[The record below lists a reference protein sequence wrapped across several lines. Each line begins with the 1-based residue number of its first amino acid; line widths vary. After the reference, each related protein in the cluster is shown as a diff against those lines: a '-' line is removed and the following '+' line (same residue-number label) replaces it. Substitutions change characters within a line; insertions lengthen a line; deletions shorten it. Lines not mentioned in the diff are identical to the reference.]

1 MRGLLYNQF
10 GTFRMPLICISVMP
24 VFFLIFTI
32 FDSQNSY
39 SVDFGLNAC
48 IIMPYIIFLLINA
61 ELFRFSENQ
70 KWRNFAISTPISVK
84 GQVAVKYVFTIMIYA
99 AILLFG
105 VFGCFIATL
114 MTGENQFTHMQAG
127 LIFFGISLILNSF
140 DYPFY
145 FRFGSENGSRIKAAS
160 ILFVIILVLIY
171 GLFGDV
177 SFLFGDS
184 SAQDLYNFMKSPPI
198 KLMTWLIPTIS
209 VALFV
214 ISYIVSLSLCRNGI
228 ERSES

>member
-1 MRGLLYNQF
+1 
-10 GTFRMPLICISVMP
+10 
-24 VFFLIFTI
+24 
-32 FDSQNSY
+32 
-39 SVDFGLNAC
+39 
-48 IIMPYIIFLLINA
+48 MPYIIFLLINA

-99 AILLFG
+99 AILLFD

-198 KLMTWLIPTIS
+198 KLMTWLIPTMS

-214 ISYIVSLSLCRNGI
+214 ISYIVSLPLCRKGI

>member
-10 GTFRMPLICISVMP
+10 GTFRMPLICISVMQ
-24 VFFLIFTI
+24 VVFLIVTI
-32 FDSQNSY
+32 VDRQNSY
-39 SVDFGLNAC
+39 SVDFGFNAC

-70 KWRNFAISTPISVK
+70 IWRNFAISTPISVK

-105 VFGCFIATL
+105 VFSYLIATL

-127 LIFFGISLILNSF
+127 
-140 DYPFY
+140 
-145 FRFGSENGSRIKAAS
+145 
-160 ILFVIILVLIY
+160 LIY

-198 KLMTWLIPTIS
+198 KLMTWLIPTIA

-214 ISYIVSLSLCRNGI
+214 ISYIVSLPLCRKGI

>member
-1 MRGLLYNQF
+1 M
-10 GTFRMPLICISVMP
+10 
-24 VFFLIFTI
+24 
-32 FDSQNSY
+32 
-39 SVDFGLNAC
+39 
-48 IIMPYIIFLLINA
+48 
-61 ELFRFSENQ
+61 
-70 KWRNFAISTPISVK
+70 
-84 GQVAVKYVFTIMIYA
+84 KYVFTIMIYA

-114 MTGENQFTHMQAG
+114 MTSENQFTHMQSG

-214 ISYIVSLSLCRNGI
+214 ISYIVSLSLCRKGI

>member
-10 GTFRMPLICISVMP
+10 RTFRMPLIFISVMP

-32 FDSQNSY
+32 FDNQSSY
-39 SVDFGLNAC
+39 SVNFGLNAC
-48 IIMPYIIFLLINA
+48 MIMPFILFLLINS

-105 VFGCFIATL
+105 TLSCLIATL
-114 MTGENQFTHMQAG
+114 MTGENQFSHMQAG

-145 FRFGSENGSRIKAAS
+145 FRFGSENGARIKAAS
-160 ILFVIILVLIY
+160 ILFVIILALIY

-177 SFLFGDS
+177 SFLFSNS

-198 KLMTWLIPTIS
+198 KLMTWLIPT
-209 VALFV
+209 VALVLFV
-214 ISYIVSLSLCRNGI
+214 ISYVISLPLCRKGI
-228 ERSES
+228 ERSE

>member
-10 GTFRMPLICISVMP
+10 RTFRMPLICISVMS
-24 VFFLIFTI
+24 VVSLIATI
-32 FDSQNSY
+32 GDSQNSY
-39 SVDFGLNAC
+39 SEDFGFNAC

-61 ELFRFSENQ
+61 ELFRFSENP

-99 AILLFG
+99 AILLFD

-114 MTGENQFTHMQAG
+114 MTSENQFTHMQAG

-160 ILFVIILVLIY
+160 ILFVIILSWFT
-171 GLFGDV
+171 GFSEMFRFFSGT
-177 SFLFGDS
+177 
-184 SAQDLYNFMKSPPI
+184 PPRRTCI
-198 KLMTWLIPTIS
+198 ILRK
-209 VALFV
+209 A
-214 ISYIVSLSLCRNGI
+214 R
-228 ERSES
+228 R